1 MTLLDG
7 KVAVVTGAS
16 RGIGRAIANRLEE
29 SGACV
34 ARIART
40 ECAAEGGTGFVCDVT
55 NEAAVA
61 QVAAAV
67 RARMGSP
74 HIVVNNAGLFLL
86 QPFELTGVD
95 DLRAQLEVNLV
106 GAFLVAKAFVGELV
120 DTGGGHLVT
129 VGSVA
134 DHAAF
139 PGNAAYAA
147 SKYGLRGLH
156 EVITAEY
163 APHGLRTTLIS
174 PGATDTAA
182 WDPVDPDQRDDLPDR
197 AGMLR
202 PEDVADAVLFAVSRP
217 PRANV
222 DLMWL
227 NPTGTNRS

>member
-1 MTLLDG
+1 LTPLDG
-7 KVAVVTGAS
+7 KVAVVTGTS

-29 SGACV
+29 AGARV

-40 ECAAEGGTGFVCDVT
+40 ERAAEGGTVFACDVT
-55 NEAAVA
+55 DEAAVA
-61 QVAAAV
+61 QMAAAV
-67 RARMGSP
+67 RTRMGSP

-86 QPFELTGVD
+86 QPFERTAVD

-106 GAFLVAKAFVGELV
+106 GVFLVFNAFVGELV
-120 DTGGGHLVT
+120 DRGGHLVT

-134 DHAAF
+134 DHTAF

-156 EVITAEY
+156 EVVAAEY
-163 APHGLRTTLIS
+163 GPRGLRTTLIS

-182 WDPVDPDQRDDLPDR
+182 WDPVDPDRRDDLPDR
-197 AGMLR
+197 VGMLR

-217 PRANV
+217 PHANV

-227 NPTGTNRS
+227 NPTGVNRS